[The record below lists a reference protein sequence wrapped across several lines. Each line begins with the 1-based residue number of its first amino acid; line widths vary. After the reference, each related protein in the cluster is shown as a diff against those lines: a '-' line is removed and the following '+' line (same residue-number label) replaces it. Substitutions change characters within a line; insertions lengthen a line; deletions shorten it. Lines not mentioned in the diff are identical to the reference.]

1 MSWKQVC
8 TADEISPNSLKKFEV
23 DDISLIVANVNGEYS
38 AFPPFCPHMEEPLA
52 TSGMLVGTILVCSKH
67 LWQWDLKTGQQGEMT
82 EKPLLMYEVKKE
94 GSEILVNLE
103 KELTY
108 DYDEEEDDTDDDDFF
123 N

>member
-1 MSWKQVC
+1 MGWKQICSTEDVPAN
-8 TADEISPNSLKKFEV
+8 TLKQFEL
-23 DDISLIVANVNGEYS
+23 DDVPIIVANVEGEYS

-94 GSEILVNLE
+94 ESQVLINFE

-108 DYDEEEDDTDDDDFF
+108 EYDEEDGDGEDDDFF